1 MSYINNETLE
11 YMIKSK
17 EHWIRKDIE
26 DYLNPTKVK
35 ELPLNPGTKSYKIG
49 IIIPNYNYSE
59 WLEKS
64 IGSVL
69 KQNYSNS
76 EIIFIDDMST
86 DNSVEIAKRLIGN
99 KGKVIQLKQKRL
111 NGGARNEGYLHLS
124 NDVDY
129 VYYLDSDDWY
139 IDDNV
144 LYKINENLQ
153 GNPDV
158 LFVGVGA
165 DINGALTQFILPNYN
180 NMYDAI
186 LGWSGCYGKVIKK
199 ELAEKWLFPEG
210 TLKEDRTQHYLI
222 CINMK
227 SYRMLKEV
235 VYVWNRNN
243 VKSVTTERNVKWKAS
258 TIRNWAD
265 SYEMYELYKGK
276 DIELDKI
283 LLNRYNECKLE
294 VETGGDSQR

>member
-1 MSYINNETLE
+1 MKYITNETLD
-11 YMIKSK
+11 YMLSTK

-26 DYLNPTKVK
+26 NYINNNVVK
-35 ELPLNPGTKSYKIG
+35 ELPLKPGIKSYKIG

-69 KQNYSNS
+69 RQSYTNY

-86 DNSVEIAKRLIGN
+86 DDSVEIAKRLIGN
-99 KGKVIQLKQKRL
+99 KGKVIELKQKRL

-124 NDVDY
+124 EDVDY

-139 IDDNV
+139 IDNDV
-144 LYKINENLQ
+144 LYRINENLQ
-153 GNPDV
+153 GEPDV
-158 LFVGVGA
+158 LFVGVGT
-165 DINGALTQFILPNYN
+165 DINGALTQFSLPNYSN
-180 NMYDAI
+180 KYNAI

-199 ELAEKWLFPEG
+199 ELAMRCLFPEG
-210 TLKEDRTQHYLI
+210 TLKEDRTQHYLV
-222 CINMK
+222 CMNMK
-227 SYRMLKEV
+227 SYRTLKEV
-235 VYVWNRNN
+235 VYIWNRNN
-243 VKSVTTERNVKWKAS
+243 TKSVTTERNVKWKAS

-276 DIELDKI
+276 DIEFDKI

>member
-1 MSYINNETLE
+1 MRYINNETLE

-64 IGSVL
+64 IGSIL
-69 KQNYSNS
+69 RQSYTNY

-86 DNSVEIAKRLIGN
+86 DDSVEKAKRLIGN

-124 NDVDY
+124 DDVDY

-243 VKSVTTERNVKWKAS
+243 VKSVTTERNIKWKAS